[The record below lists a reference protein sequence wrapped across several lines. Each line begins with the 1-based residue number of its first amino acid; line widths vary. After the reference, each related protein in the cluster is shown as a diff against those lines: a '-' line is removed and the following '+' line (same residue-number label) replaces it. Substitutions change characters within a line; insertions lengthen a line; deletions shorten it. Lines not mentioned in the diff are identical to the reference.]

1 MNLKMKSVKVEAK
14 TRPIRAAWTREM
26 AADISSFHSI
36 DIDNELSAILKREI
50 RKSKASNIFGK

>member
-1 MNLKMKSVKVEAK
+1 MKSVKVEAK

-36 DIDNELSAILKREI
+36 DIDKELSAILKREI